1 MILEE
6 QADLSDP
13 ADMAALWCMRLSE
26 GALSDS
32 EWDMFEAWLAH
43 PENASLFEQA
53 SSIWRASG
61 EVGDWPQLIALRTEA
76 LNDYRKRGDRNG
88 MKRRAHLLFASAA
101 MLILAVSVS
110 LIWYF
115 QRPEA
120 YETRVGERQ
129 IAVLDDGS
137 RASLDAVT
145 ALKVRMK
152 GDGREVELLHGR
164 AKFDVAKDPLRPFTV
179 AVGDKLVVAIGTSFS
194 VELIDGEVHVIL
206 YEGEVEVRDR
216 DDLPP
221 AGAAPQAERHVLTP
235 GSELT
240 DAVGRAKPAEITR
253 PDLAQSL
260 SWETGLLNFDAE
272 PLATAVERMN
282 RYSARKIRLADTSL
296 AAIPVD
302 GLFQAGDIDAFAEG
316 LSALHPLRSRAARDG
331 IILESE

>member
-1 MILEE
+1 MILDE
-6 QADLSDP
+6 QADFDDA

-26 GALSDS
+26 GVLSDA
-32 EWDMFEAWLAH
+32 EWDMFEAWLAR
-43 PENASLFEQA
+43 PENAALFEQA
-53 SSIWRASG
+53 SGIWRASG
-61 EVGDWPQLIALRTEA
+61 EVGDWPQMIALRAEA
-76 LNDYRKRGDRNG
+76 LDDYRRRGERHG
-88 MKRRAHLLFASAA
+88 MRRRIWWRLASAA
-101 MLILAVSVS
+101 MVILTLSAS
-110 LIWYF
+110 LIWYLH
-115 QRPEA
+115 RPDA

-152 GDGREVELLHGR
+152 ADGREVELLHGR
-164 AKFDVAKDPLRPFTV
+164 AKFDVAKDSLRPFTV

-194 VELIDGEVHVIL
+194 VELIEGEVHVIL

-216 DDLPP
+216 DDLVP
-221 AGAAPQAERHVLTP
+221 AGAAPQAERHLLTP

-240 DAVGRAKPAEITR
+240 DVVGRTKPAEITR
-253 PDLAQSL
+253 PDLSQSL

-282 RYSARKIRLADTSL
+282 RYSARKIRLGDASL

-302 GLFQAGDIDAFAEG
+302 GLFQAGDIEAFAEG
-316 LSALHPLRSRAARDG
+316 LAALHPLRSRTVPDG
-331 IILESE
+331 IILEGE